1 LKKKNTS
8 NKHQTF
14 NHKDYETS
22 IRIYQKNTKIH
33 IQTCTH
39 PQKTHMKN
47 QSYVW
52 CTHVYHTNHKVFI
65 TPKMCHTY
73 VTFTPKLMI

>member
-1 LKKKNTS
+1 M
-8 NKHQTF
+8 KHQW
-14 NHKDYETS
+14 
-22 IRIYQKNTKIH
+22 IRIYPKNTKIH

-39 PQKTHMKN
+39 PQKTHMKI

-65 TPKMCHTY
+65 TPKDICHTY
-73 VTFTPKLMI
+73 VNNYVYK